1 MSNINRLNSSDTLL
15 DLDKPLPPRTKCA
28 SGSDWF
34 YTDIQYAKFKG
45 PGSNS
50 GTLISECSTLSNIE
64 FNHSDTHIISNG
76 IVLPNKTIS
85 DVCMASKYGDLYYM
99 INNAKSNGQIQPDE
113 ITSLYSMPTGCP
125 LPIPPQPEPLC
136 NSNNQLYD
144 SQFQVCV
151 SCRDTTVKPTIVS
164 SSQSDSNYV
173 DNSVKPNT
181 NYQCKNNPFVLSD
194 LSGKAISQSCNSSE
208 TLTNGKCVITFNA
221 NQN

>member
-1 MSNINRLNSSDTLL
+1 MCISS
-15 DLDKPLPPRTKCA
+15 K
-28 SGSDWF
+28 S
-34 YTDIQYAKFKG
+34 
-45 PGSNS
+45 
-50 GTLISECSTLSNIE
+50 
-64 FNHSDTHIISNG
+64 
-76 IVLPNKTIS
+76 
-85 DVCMASKYGDLYYM
+85 GDLYSL
-99 INNAKSNGQIQPDE
+99 AKIANSNGQIQKV
-113 ITSLYSMPTGCP
+113 YSMPTGCP